1 MINALSLTLKLS
13 NLLLLLP
20 FSTRKVTSE
29 ASLAI
34 LSNFFENSELTTTH
48 YIFRDCRAH
57 LFRLTFFKT
66 AVSNEEII
74 TGRKF
79 DVLN

>member
-1 MINALSLTLKLS
+1 MCTRQSRKVIYDMIDALSLTLMLS

-34 LSNFFENSELTTTH
+34 LSNFFE
-48 YIFRDCRAH
+48 
-57 LFRLTFFKT
+57 KQ
-66 AVSNEEII
+66 
-74 TGRKF
+74 
-79 DVLN
+79 